1 MAAAPRDPT
10 SWDEDEDEGRASPSG
25 SLTPSVLA
33 EEQVLL
39 DDDDGDGAN
48 GGRLIPRQERRR
60 SSVTNRLAAMAD
72 IGGVNS
78 FRSFARSWQR
88 AANFAEVNPRRP
100 SLVLAPDQQPLVG
113 PSFDPI
119 QYGRSIVDDQTPPPH
134 TSLLR
139 QHLSLSPPQDSS
151 PGCIASFGSARG
163 ASARGDSRE
172 RESKALDAEMAAG
185 ALSAGSPLSRSS
197 IFAVPPH
204 LATPSV
210 IGSYGSF
217 RSSHYGTMG
226 TVRSRSSFSHG
237 SGWRRTAGEGDEAA
251 AEGEDDAALGEEQP
265 ILVKE
270 VKQRDKIVLTVEGQS
285 TLPQSIFNSI
295 NAIIGVGLLSLPL
308 AFKMSGWII
317 GLVLMTLTAAVTAHT
332 GRLLGKCMEFD
343 TSLITYS
350 DLAYVSFG
358 TRARVVVSALF
369 SLELIAA
376 CVALIILFAESLD
389 LLLPG
394 LATVNFWKG
403 VCAVLA
409 LVLNTLPLQW
419 LSYTSVVGIF
429 STFCIVCIVIM
440 DGLVKEHTPGSLWE
454 PATTHLLPS
463 NWLSLPL
470 AYGLIASP
478 WGAHSVFP
486 SIYRDMRHPHKWKT
500 GVNVTFSFSYVLD
513 TCLAIIGILMFG
525 DGIKEA
531 ITSNVLKT
539 PGYPKALT
547 ILMCIFIAIIP
558 LTKIPLNARP
568 LVTTADV
575 IFGLHR
581 DHLHYHSQPAA
592 ASRRSVLVAGCLRAL
607 VRVFVVLVLLG
618 ISILFP
624 AFDSVCAFLGAAL
637 CSLISVILP
646 ILFYL
651 KLYWQEVSVR
661 ERVISWLLLVLFS
674 VLGLV
679 GTVWTFLPKHL
690 VGAQHVG
697 GGVYTNHVY
706 V

>member
-1 MAAAPRDPT
+1 MAPPSRNPT
-10 SWDEDEDEGRASPSG
+10 SWDEYEGHASPSG
-25 SLTPSVLA
+25 SLTSSVLA
-33 EEQVLL
+33 EEQALL
-39 DDDDGDGAN
+39 DDDDDDGD
-48 GGRLIPRQERRR
+48 GRLIPRQERRR
-60 SSVTNRLAAMAD
+60 SSVNNRLAAMAD

-78 FRSFARSWQR
+78 IRSFARSWQR
-88 AANFAEVNPRRP
+88 AANFAEVIPRRP
-100 SLVLAPDQQPLVG
+100 SLVLAADQQPLVG

-119 QYGRSIVDDQTPPPH
+119 QYGRSVVDGQTPPPH

-139 QHLSLSPPQDSS
+139 QHLDLSPPQDSCPARIS
-151 PGCIASFGSARG
+151 GEPSAGLGSARR
-163 ASARGDSRE
+163 ALTGDDFRE
-172 RESKALDAEMAAG
+172 RESKALDAEMASG
-185 ALSAGSPLSRSS
+185 ALPPGSPSSRST

-204 LATPSV
+204 LAAPSV

-217 RSSHYGTMG
+217 RSSHYGAMG
-226 TVRSRSSFSHG
+226 TLRSRSSFSHG
-237 SGWRRTAGEGDEAA
+237 SGWRIRAGEGDDAA
-251 AEGEDDAALGEEQP
+251 AENEDDAALGEEQP
-265 ILVKE
+265 ILVRE
-270 VKQRDKIVLTVEGQS
+270 VKQGDKIVLTVEGQS

-317 GLVLMTLTAAVTAHT
+317 GLVLMTLTAVVMAHT

-343 TSLITYS
+343 ASLITYS
-350 DLAYVSFG
+350 DLAYVAFG
-358 TRARVVVSALF
+358 ARARVVVSALF

-376 CVALIILFAESLD
+376 CVALVILFADSLD

-394 LATVNFWKG
+394 LATVNVWKS
-403 VCAVLA
+403 VCAVLILA
-409 LVLNTLPLQW
+409 LNALPLRW

-429 STFCIVCIVIM
+429 STFCIVCIVIV

-454 PATTHLLPS
+454 PATTYLLPS

-470 AYGLIASP
+470 AYGLMASP

-513 TCLAIIGILMFG
+513 TCLAVIGILMFG

-531 ITSNVLKT
+531 ITSNILKT
-539 PGYPKALT
+539 PGYPQALT

-568 LVTTADV
+568 LITTADV
-575 IFGLHR
+575 ICGLHR
-581 DHLHYHSQPAA
+581 DHHHHHHSQPAA
-592 ASRRSVLVAGCLRAL
+592 ASLRSVLVAGCLRAL
-607 VRVFVVLVLLG
+607 VRVFVALVLLA

-651 KLYWQEVSVR
+651 KLYWKEISVR
-661 ERVISWLLLVLFS
+661 ERVISWFLLVLFS

-679 GTVWTFLPKHL
+679 GTVWTFLPRHL
-690 VGAQHVG
+690 VGA
-697 GGVYTNHVY
+697 
-706 V
+706 